1 MDVTADDF
9 RVAFRCVS
17 ELLDRRRLQCAPVPA
32 WLVEH
37 YHRMRAMSACGHE
50 FGSGPAELAEDHDEL
65 TTEEVAEM
73 LNLSTRQV
81 RRNAEAIGGVKPG
94 RDWVFDRESV
104 ERYAD
109 ERAAS

>member
-17 ELLDRRRLQCAPVPA
+17 ELLDRRRLQCVPVPG

-37 YHRMRAMSACGHE
+37 YHSMRAMSACGHD
-50 FGSGPAELAEDHDEL
+50 FGSGAAELDEEHDTM

-81 RRNAEAIGGVKPG
+81 RRNAEAIGGVKLG
-94 RDWVFDRESV
+94 RDWAFDCESV

-109 ERAAS
+109 ERGA